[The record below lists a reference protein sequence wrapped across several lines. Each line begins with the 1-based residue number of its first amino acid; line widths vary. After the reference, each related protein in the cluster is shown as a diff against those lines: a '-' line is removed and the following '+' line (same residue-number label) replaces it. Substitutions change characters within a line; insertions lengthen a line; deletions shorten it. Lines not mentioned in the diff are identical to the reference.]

1 MKIRLVCYEDPN
13 LWILG
18 KFAKNLEN
26 NLKEIGYDVDIDRVP
41 DPNADI
47 NHHIIFSDYNGKIN
61 NCDTLMITH
70 VDNIDKLNNLKKNL
84 EYARLGICMS
94 SETMHI
100 LIKKGIKREKLC
112 YILPAH
118 DEKVLM
124 NKIVIGIFCRVQPDG
139 RKREY
144 FLDKLSKQLN
154 SEIFKFIIM
163 GDSWDKQVN
172 NLISNGFEVDYYRS
186 FEPEKYYSLFK
197 ELNYYLYM
205 GLDEGQMG
213 VIDAHAAGV
222 DTIVTSQ
229 GYHLDLD
236 GSVTHLFN
244 SFDELKDILFEIQNH
259 KLKIIN
265 SVATFKWDDY
275 TNKHLECWKYLLGN
289 KDIISNY
296 KDGLNT
302 IFEDSNN
309 SISFKTNKSNFKLIL
324 NKYSQYYY
332 RLKNKI

>member
-1 MKIRLVCYEDPN
+1 MRVRLVCYEDPDF
-13 LWILG
+13 WILG
-18 KFAKNLEN
+18 KFAKKMSEHLNIL
-26 NLKEIGYDVDIDRVP
+26 GVDNDIANVP

-84 EYARLGICMS
+84 EYAKLGICMS
-94 SETMHI
+94 SETMHM
-100 LIKKGIKREKLC
+100 LIQKGINKEKLC

-154 SEIFKFIIM
+154 SDIFKFIIM
-163 GDSWDKQVN
+163 GDSWDNQVK
-172 NLISNGFEVDYYRS
+172 NLISNGFEVDYYES
-186 FEPEKYYSLFK
+186 FESEKYYSLFK

-222 DTIVTSQ
+222 DTILTSQ

-236 GSVTHLFN
+236 GTVTHLFN
-244 SFDELKDILFEIQNH
+244 TFDELKDILFEIQNH

-275 TNKHLECWKYLLGN
+275 TNKHLECWNYLLGN
-289 KDIISNY
+289 KNIISNY
-296 KDGLNT
+296 KDGLNS
-302 IFEDSNN
+302 IFEDNN
-309 SISFKTNKSNFKLIL
+309 KPISFKTNKSNFKLIF

>member
-26 NLKEIGYDVDIDRVP
+26 NLKKIGYNVDIDRVP

-100 LIKKGIKREKLC
+100 LIKKGINSEKLC

-163 GDSWDKQVN
+163 GDSWEKQVN

-186 FEPEKYYSLFK
+186 FEPEKYYGLFK
-197 ELNYYLYM
+197 ELNYYLYI

-296 KDGLNT
+296 KDGFNS
-302 IFEDSNN
+302 IFEDNN
-309 SISFKTNKSNFKLIL
+309 MPISFKTNISNFKLIF

>member
-26 NLKEIGYDVDIDRVP
+26 NLKKIGYNVDIDSVP

-94 SETMHI
+94 SETMYM
-100 LIKKGIKREKLC
+100 LIQKGIKKEKLC

-139 RKREY
+139 RKREF

-172 NLISNGFEVDYYRS
+172 ILISKGFEVDYYRS

-236 GSVTHLFN
+236 GTVTHPFT
-244 SFDELKDILFEIQNH
+244 SYEDLKEIFIKIQNH

-265 SVATFKWDDY
+265 SVVTYKWYDY
-275 TNKHLECWKYLLGN
+275 TIKHLECWKFLLGN
-289 KDIISNY
+289 KSINSNY

-309 SISFKTNKSNFKLIL
+309 SITFKTNKSNFKLIL